1 MIRLLFLLP
10 PALLFAMLAQQ
21 PDAAPPMPADAA
33 TLVNPAHPTAD
44 SQAYAKTIYNADCAM
59 CHGAHGNGKGD
70 LVEDMKLTMKDWT
83 ADPAALGGM
92 KDGEI
97 FYVIKSGKGKM
108 PGEVG
113 RAKDSDIWNMVIYVR
128 SLGRK

>member
-10 PALLFAMLAQQ
+10 PTLLFAMMQ
-21 PDAAPPMPADAA
+21 PPDVTTPMPADAA

-44 SQAYAKTIYNADCAM
+44 SQAHAKTMYNVDCAM
-59 CHGAHGNGKGD
+59 CHGAKGNGKGD
-70 LVEDMKLTMKDWT
+70 LVDDMKLTMKDWT

-97 FYVIKSGKGKM
+97 FYTIKNGRGKM

-113 RAKDSDIWNMVIYVR
+113 RAKDGDIWNMVVYVR
-128 SLGRK
+128 ALAKK